1 MKVILTVLVSSVVL
15 IAQPKELTVQEIT
28 ELMQRRQT
36 MIDDA
41 TAEFVQ
47 HVKFGFS
54 KIEQSFVGTLR
65 MKKPNKYRIESEYQT
80 LVTDGSTVWSYSPVN
95 NQVLIDRYRENQ
107 NSISPEKFLLN
118 IPSAYYATLLGK
130 EKLGEVQTV
139 TLKLVPKDDRS
150 FVKSVKV
157 WVEEGTWVVQKV
169 TIVDVNETETTYT
182 LKSIKLNTNL
192 KENIFTFVPPSGT
205 EVVDLRQN

>member
-1 MKVILTVLVSSVVL
+1 MKSVLMLLVLATTVVG
-15 IAQPKELTVQEIT
+15 QQKEPTVQEIT
-28 ELMQRRQT
+28 ERMQRRQE

-41 TAEFVQ
+41 TAEFTQ

-54 KIEQSFVGTLR
+54 KIEQTFDGTLR

-80 LVTDGSTVWSYSPVN
+80 LVTDGSTVWAYSPVN
-95 NQVLIDRYRENQ
+95 NQVLIDRYKENQ

-118 IPSAYYATLLGK
+118 IPSAYYATLLGRDR
-130 EKLGEVQTV
+130 LGDLQTL

-157 WVEEGTWVVQKV
+157 WVEDGTWIVQKV
-169 TIVDVNETETTYT
+169 SIVDVNETETTYT
-182 LKSIKLNTNL
+182 IKNIKLNTNI
-192 KENIFTFVPPSGT
+192 KETMFTFTAPSGT
-205 EVVDLRQN
+205 EVVDLRQ